1 MFGQLVNMMTLL
13 HRGRKVWA
21 VLALVIC
28 LASPAQ
34 SFYWP
39 GWPGSK
45 VIEPPVDKP
54 KETEDPKIPPVP
66 KDPPD
71 PKQVPEPATL
81 VLAGLG
87 LGILSL
93 RKAWKRRQG

>member
-13 HRGRKVWA
+13 HRGRMVWA

-28 LASPAQ
+28 LGSPAQ
-34 SFYWP
+34 AFYWP

-54 KETEDPKIPPVP
+54 KEKVDKPQTPL
-66 KDPPD
+66 DPPD
-71 PKQVPEPATL
+71 PPKQVPEPATL